1 MFVLT
6 RRHQENLN
14 RNRHI
19 ALLKNVS
26 MHFSVFVS
34 SMDHQTLYMYLF
46 LERVPVLRLC
56 TILRFDQVGNS
67 RITDQRSYCVAYCFI
82 CCHVSYPLDIP
93 KNSLFINHNLGGTYF
108 ECLIEFISYMR
119 WTSYDSKALSMHILA
134 SQVWNVRPLESVQ
147 PL

>member
-1 MFVLT
+1 MFQFISQFLFCQWT
-6 RRHQENLN
+6 TKCYMFLFRQWTT
-14 RNRHI
+14 
-19 ALLKNVS
+19 K
-26 MHFSVFVS
+26 
-34 SMDHQTLYMYLF
+34 QYCMYLF
-46 LERVPVLRLC
+46 LGCVPVVRMC
-56 TILRFDQVGNS
+56 TILCFDQAGNS
-67 RITDQRSYCVAYCFI
+67 RITDQRSYFVAYCFI